1 MPAARP
7 SLLVLDEV
15 PEARAA
21 YSFWRILADLEVI
34 STPARDDGTPFGGA
48 DALELPAEL
57 GDAARV
63 LAGRESHVPGE
74 VADACAAVW
83 EWAEQRG
90 MPELALQ
97 FAEAAARLEPDSSAR
112 AATAGRLCRRR
123 SERIRGTLW
132 FRRAARLARVS
143 HAKTAEVDFAIAHLG
158 WGNLESD
165 LGRFG
170 EAEKHADKGRRAAL
184 RVGRRS
190 LAASAYHDLMTI
202 RIHSGRLDEAAAHA
216 RSAVAFYKPEHPR
229 VPALAHDIAF
239 LWACRGFFSSAAP
252 LYDAVLPFIH
262 LAAERVVVLANQARA
277 AGACRDRLRYER
289 AYQAVERLRQAGE
302 TVPASAFYHLAE
314 GCRSFEE
321 WNRAEQCCLL
331 ALRLAGERGNA
342 LTVAQAQQLLAGLR
356 VRAPGDRD
364 VVPPEGGEVDLVRES
379 LLRKLRKHAPGA
391 RPRAVPPEKYP
402 IEQ

>member
-7 SLLVLDEV
+7 SLRVLDEV
-15 PEARAA
+15 PDARAA
-21 YSFWRILADLEVI
+21 YSFWRILADLEV
-34 STPARDDGTPFGGA
+34 STDPETAPLFAAGA
-48 DALELPAEL
+48 GLELPPEL
-57 GDAARV
+57 EDAAGV
-63 LAGRESHVPGE
+63 LARRADHAAAE
-74 VADACAAVW
+74 VAAACAAVW
-83 EWAEQRG
+83 EWAEERG
-90 MPELALQ
+90 WVELALQ
-97 FAEAAARLEPDSSAR
+97 FAEAAARLEPESSAR
-112 AATAGRLCRRR
+112 ASTAGRLCRRR

-143 HAKTAEVDFAIAHLG
+143 HARTAEVDFAIAHLG

-165 LGRFG
+165 LGRFD
-170 EAEKHADKGRRAAL
+170 EAERHAEKGRRAAL

-202 RIHSGRLDEAAAHA
+202 RIHSSRLDEAAELA
-216 RSAVAFYKPEHPR
+216 RSAVAFYKAEHPR

-239 LWACRGFFSSAAP
+239 LWARQGFFSSAAP
-252 LYDAVLPFIH
+252 LYEAVLPLIH
-262 LAAERVVVLANQARA
+262 LDTERGVVLANQARA

-289 AYQAVERLRQAGE
+289 AYQATERLRQAGE

-342 LTVAQAQQLLAGLR
+342 LTVAQAQQLLAELRAR
-356 VRAPGDRD
+356 VRGDRD
-364 VVPPEGGEVDLVRES
+364 VVPPEGGEVDRLRES
-379 LLRKLRKHAPGA
+379 LMRKLRRHAAA
-391 RPRAVPPEKYP
+391 RPARPVPPEKYP
-402 IEQ
+402 AGQ